1 MKDPNKAKTERMMV
15 KRTLKNLELNRM
27 AACYVE
33 TKEDALKLVRQIIP
47 DGVKTASGGSQTLV
61 QCGII
66 DFLKEHT
73 KYFDRYDKT
82 LSPEGRKQNEREAY
96 FADFYLTSANALTEH
111 GEIYQVDGA
120 SNRISALAYGP
131 DKVIIVAGI
140 NKIVPN
146 LRAAVERVK
155 RHAAPAN
162 AIRLASG
169 RFCENTGICISPCFD
184 ENDLMCHAD
193 CGDDTICCNTL
204 IMKKQRIKDRIT
216 VIIVGEELGY

>member
-1 MKDPNKAKTERMMV
+1 MHASAAFCFSPPER
-15 KRTLKNLELNRM
+15 
-27 AACYVE
+27 
-33 TKEDALKLVRQIIP
+33 
-47 DGVKTASGGSQTLV
+47 
-61 QCGII
+61 
-66 DFLKEHT
+66 
-73 KYFDRYDKT
+73 
-82 LSPEGRKQNEREAY
+82 LSSVLSSRSSMPQNEREAY

-120 SNRISALAYGP
+120 SNRVSALAYGP

-169 RFCENTGICISPCFD
+169 RFCENTGLCISPCFD